1 MIFFTVPL
9 EMEQRIKMEFLDKPR
24 PRKHSTP
31 HKPKTVFKSI
41 KLNDSTSKKLDLL
54 IDSFNRKAG
63 WKKYQTAKD
72 KPKDKPLNDST
83 GISKCIDLIYDYRDL
98 FTQIDNGLIPIE
110 RINDLFR
117 YIIDKHELEVNHKFL
132 KLEYLCTNERS
143 IIEDNLNIQNPLLK
157 SKSVNNDAIN
167 YNKVFQRE
175 QNKSAFI
182 IYAVKH
188 RIHEIERNY
197 SHDYGK
203 SLPLPL
209 RISPPK
215 L

>member
-1 MIFFTVPL
+1 
-9 EMEQRIKMEFLDKPR
+9 MEFLDKPR

-31 HKPKTVFKSI
+31 HKPKSVFKSI
-41 KLNDSTSKKLDLL
+41 KLDDSTSKKLDLL
-54 IDSFNRKAG
+54 KDSFSR
-63 WKKYQTAKD
+63 Q
-72 KPKDKPLNDST
+72 KDKPLNDSA

-110 RINDLFR
+110 RINELFR

-143 IIEDNLNIQNPLLK
+143 IIEDNLNIQNPLLE

-209 RISPPK
+209 RISPRNYK
-215 L
+215 

>member
-1 MIFFTVPL
+1 
-9 EMEQRIKMEFLDKPR
+9 MEQRIKMEFLDKPR

-31 HKPKTVFKSI
+31 HKPKSVFKSI
-41 KLNDSTSKKLDLL
+41 KLDDSTSKKLDLL
-54 IDSFNRKAG
+54 KDSFSR
-63 WKKYQTAKD
+63 Q
-72 KPKDKPLNDST
+72 KDKPLNDSA

-110 RINDLFR
+110 RINELFR
-117 YIIDKHELEVNHKFL
+117 YIIEKHELEVNHKFL

>member
-1 MIFFTVPL
+1 
-9 EMEQRIKMEFLDKPR
+9 MEQRIKMEFLDKPR

-31 HKPKTVFKSI
+31 HKPKSVFKSI
-41 KLNDSTSKKLDLL
+41 KLDDSTSKKLDLL
-54 IDSFNRKAG
+54 KDSFSR
-63 WKKYQTAKD
+63 Q
-72 KPKDKPLNDST
+72 KDKPLNDSA
-83 GISKCIDLIYDYRDL
+83 GIAKCIDLIYDYRDL

-110 RINDLFR
+110 RINELFR

-182 IYAVKH
+182 IYAIKH
-188 RIHEIERNY
+188 RIVEIERNY
-197 SHDYGK
+197 SHDYGVK
-203 SLPLPL
+203 LPLPL

>member
-31 HKPKTVFKSI
+31 HKPKSVFKSI
-41 KLNDSTSKKLDLL
+41 KLDDSTSKKLDLL
-54 IDSFNRKAG
+54 KDSFSR
-63 WKKYQTAKD
+63 Q
-72 KPKDKPLNDST
+72 KDKPLNDSA
-83 GISKCIDLIYDYRDL
+83 GIAKCIDLIYDYRDL

-110 RINDLFR
+110 RINELFR
-117 YIIDKHELEVNHKFL
+117 YIIEKHELEVNHKFL

-143 IIEDNLNIQNPLLK
+143 IIEDNLNIQNPLLE

>member
-1 MIFFTVPL
+1 
-9 EMEQRIKMEFLDKPR
+9 MEQRIKMEFLDKPR

-31 HKPKTVFKSI
+31 HKPKSVFKSI
-41 KLNDSTSKKLDLL
+41 KLDDSTSKKLDLL
-54 IDSFNRKAG
+54 KDSFSR
-63 WKKYQTAKD
+63 Q
-72 KPKDKPLNDST
+72 KDKPLNDSA
-83 GISKCIDLIYDYRDL
+83 GIAKCIDLIYDYRDL

-110 RINDLFR
+110 RINELFR
-117 YIIDKHELEVNHKFL
+117 YIIEKHELEVNHKFL

-143 IIEDNLNIQNPLLK
+143 IIEDNLNIQNPLLE

>member
-31 HKPKTVFKSI
+31 HKPKSVFKSI
-41 KLNDSTSKKLDLL
+41 KLDDSTSKKLDLL
-54 IDSFNRKAG
+54 KDSFSR
-63 WKKYQTAKD
+63 Q
-72 KPKDKPLNDST
+72 KDKPLNDSA
-83 GISKCIDLIYDYRDL
+83 GIAKCIDLIYDYRDL

-110 RINDLFR
+110 RINELFR

-143 IIEDNLNIQNPLLK
+143 IIEDNLNIQNPLLE